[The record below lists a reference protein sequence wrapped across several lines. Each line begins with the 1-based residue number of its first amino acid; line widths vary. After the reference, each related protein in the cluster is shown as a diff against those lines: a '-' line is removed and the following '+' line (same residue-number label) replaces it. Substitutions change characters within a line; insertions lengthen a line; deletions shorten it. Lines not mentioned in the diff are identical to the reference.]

1 MQNKYGLAVEKEEFL
16 YEILDILYLEKDTE
30 IDKRY
35 KVYISMW
42 SKAIV
47 APDFNNIKIGATL
60 IDNKFVVDNQDG
72 VRPFN
77 YTDVVYLFL
86 SNNKIFGIMS
96 MGKDNISFSKYDA
109 AFDGN
114 VILVDLCE
122 EDSVGLGDI
131 WDSRKNLILK
141 N

>member
-1 MQNKYGLAVEKEEFL
+1 MQNKYGLAVEIEESL
-16 YEILDILYLEKDTE
+16 YEIFDILYLEKDTE

-35 KVYISMW
+35 KDSISMG

>member
-1 MQNKYGLAVEKEEFL
+1 MQNKYALAVEIEEYL
-16 YEILDILYLEKDTE
+16 YEIFDILYLEKDTE

-35 KVYISMW
+35 KDSISMG

-60 IDNKFVVDNQDG
+60 IDNKFVVDNQEE
-72 VRPFN
+72 VKPFN
-77 YTDVVYLFL
+77 YNDVVYVFL

-96 MGKDNISFSKYDA
+96 MGKNNISFSKYDA

-114 VILVDLCE
+114 VILVDLCK
-122 EDSVGLGDI
+122 EDSAGLGDI

-141 N
+141 K